1 MVRPGHREYQTC
13 PLNSAHLAQADRHKR
28 IRKQHNAYIAAPKK
42 NYPVAGGWFLPLP
55 VSSKRVRRPRASR
68 FVCSLSG

>member
-13 PLNSAHLAQADRHKR
+13 PLNSAHLAQADRYKR

-42 NYPVAGGWFLPLP
+42 NYPVAGDGFCPFL
-55 VSSKRVRRPRASR
+55 
-68 FVCSLSG
+68 